1 MCLWYTP
8 GSRQCDRR
16 EVRGCEVWEEEGEG
30 EREEEGEGEGEE
42 GCGRA
47 ANTSEK
53 EYFIAVGSS

>member
-30 EREEEGEGEGEE
+30 EGEEEGEGEG
-42 GCGRA
+42 
-47 ANTSEK
+47 
-53 EYFIAVGSS
+53 

>member
-16 EVRGCEVWEEEGEG
+16 EVRGCGGWEEE
-30 EREEEGEGEGEE
+30 REGEE

-47 ANTSEK
+47 DNTSEK